1 MFTAT
6 GYYDTGFDIINIP
19 ATQNILRS
27 AASDTKT
34 FPALDIL
41 NKRFLSHIK
50 VKINPSL
57 GEKDIDG
64 VDYIELKEDGDNTG
78 IFYYVSSY
86 FLTSKDVAVLNVVQ
100 DSFLTA
106 GGINGVSGQMFVKRM
121 HVKPNEDRFGVF
133 CEDDELLC
141 PNEPLQLVY
150 YGDEK
155 SIEDTS
161 TGTTILL
168 GKHFPKYG
176 LFFDMSKGEQQTV
189 LQSTVDLKYPPDGG
203 TVYLNITNVINN
215 HTSYAIIG
223 DDAVD
228 ALYEP
233 PKAGTSFIRIP
244 QPTLKFN
251 TANNQVTITG
261 DMAPGAGSADYTY
274 EGVAYTVADRQ
285 TPQALDTLRAIGM
298 ESAVL
303 ASYNLSIGEGY
314 IREDETAMG
323 IYYHLSGWSRV
334 MTTSGVLVTGSRY
347 IANSQC
353 YDYDFRAQYVHNMRV
368 LYGKFRKYV
377 ICSPATGSMAEALP
391 EELTNRNFKTGNG
404 QGELAVGWSDAPY
417 LFYCS
422 DPRPTGRPYFN
433 FVKMGLHQNENVFLN
448 GLDGA
453 IAGGQWPEVPIVF
466 TGMSGEFQARV
477 GYELSASYSDYL
489 ASPERTYRNM
499 VSGAQMEKFSSIEG
513 AYSNFGMNAAQSG
526 ITGAAGG
533 AAVGGVPGAVVGG
546 AGGVA
551 KAGMDTMFAEGRA
564 NVAYQTRLEAANYD
578 MLRGAS
584 GNYNEAMQGNVT
596 ANNLIERQR
605 ARDYE
610 RAQFELST
618 KYQVPRANF
627 MATESM
633 RDFCHNAVFYARYTP
648 TIRDMQRMDKILDQ
662 FGYKVNGIYTTNDV
676 YNNRNDFVYVEG
688 TFNEIN
694 IPNGITGK
702 KDIMQ
707 DINSQFANGVRIW
720 HHART

>member
-27 AASDTKT
+27 AASGTKT

-41 NKRFLSHIK
+41 NKRFLSQIK

-78 IFYYVSSY
+78 VFYYVSSY

-121 HVKPNEDRFGVF
+121 HVKPSEDRFGVF

-155 SIEDTS
+155 NIEDTS

-189 LQSTVDLKYPPDGG
+189 IQSTVDLKYPPAGG
-203 TVYLNITNVINN
+203 PVNLNLTNVVNS
-215 HTSYAIIG
+215 HTTYAVSG
-223 DDAVD
+223 SEAVD

-233 PKAGTSFIRIP
+233 PKAGTAFINLP

-261 DMAPGAGSADYTY
+261 DMAPGAGSSDYKY

-285 TPQALDTLRAIGM
+285 TPEALDTLRAIGM
-298 ESAVL
+298 EKAIL

-314 IREDETAMG
+314 LREDETYSG
-323 IYYHLSGWSRV
+323 IYYHVNGWSRV

-377 ICSPATGSMAEALP
+377 ICAPSTGSMVEALP

-433 FVKMGLHQNENVFLN
+433 FVKMGLHQNENVYLN

-499 VSGAQMEKFSSIEG
+499 VSGAQMQMYNSQDEAWNNIGGKI
-513 AYSNFGMNAAQSG
+513 ATNA
-526 ITGAAGG
+526 TLAAGG
-533 AAVGGVPGAVVGG
+533 GLVAGGPGGAVVG
-546 AGGVA
+546 AVGGTVSA
-551 KAGMDTMFAEGRA
+551 TFNAMNAEASAA
-564 NVAYQTRLEAANYD
+564 NTYNNKLQNANYD
-578 MLRGAS
+578 MLRGAT
-584 GNYNEAMQGNVT
+584 GNYNEAMRGNIT

-662 FGYKVNGIYTTNDV
+662 FGYKVNGIYTTDDI
-676 YNNRNDFVYVEG
+676 YNNRSDFVYVEG

-707 DINSQFANGVRIW
+707 DINSQFANGIRIW